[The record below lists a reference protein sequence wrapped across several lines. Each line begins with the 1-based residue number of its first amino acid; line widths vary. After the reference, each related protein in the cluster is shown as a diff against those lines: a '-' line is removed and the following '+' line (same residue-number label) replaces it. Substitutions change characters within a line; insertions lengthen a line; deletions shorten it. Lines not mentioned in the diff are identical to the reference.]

1 MGDKTLNSRLFIEAK
16 PCFAEGL
23 RYEMNVTCG
32 FYTSVVKKKAHYVMH
47 ITASSFY
54 RLFVNGKF
62 VCTGPERCGHGYYRV
77 DMPEITEYMDS
88 SDGVNHIAIEVTGY
102 NMNSFAF
109 LDMPSFLCAE
119 LYEDGKAVA
128 STGENGSFT
137 CYVLTERVKKTQRM
151 SYQRPMTECYSLY
164 PRYDAWRVGDA
175 LGRSTAEIRNS
186 DETKFVRRGVEM
198 NSYTE
203 VFPDKLIVLGRV
215 KHRIPES
222 YWNDRSVDDIS
233 PALKG
238 YRRDELDV
246 KLSDEL
252 CEFEISEKNDADKPF
267 EGYIGLCG
275 GEYAV
280 LSLDNERTGFISL
293 KMKADEDS
301 LLYIGVDEILR
312 DGDVDPLRLDTVAA
326 IRLEVKKGEYAF
338 TSAETYGFK
347 YMKLICAKGRVD
359 IDKISLI
366 EYRYP
371 EKITAFYK
379 GEDSVIARIYSAA
392 LESFCQNASDIF
404 MDCPTRERAGWLCD
418 SFFTARAEYTFTGQ
432 NKMEKDFLEC
442 FVLTDGFKN
451 IPTGML
457 PMCYPSDHYSG
468 TFIPNW
474 AMWFVVELDDCVNVR
489 HSADNAFAA
498 KFNGLI
504 HALLDYFTK
513 FENEHGLLESL
524 ESWVFVEWSRA
535 NDLVQDVNYPT
546 NMLYSAMLRCAG
558 RLLGDQ
564 TLIEKADRIAEE
576 VRHRS
581 YDGSFFRD
589 NDVRRGGE
597 LVSSGEITETCQYYA
612 FFFDIATPDTYP
624 ALWKKLTEEFGP
636 GRGRMG
642 LYPEIHPSNAFIG
655 NYLRLDVLTRYG
667 FREKCLAEIRDYFAY
682 MADKTGTL
690 WENVGDYASCNHGF
704 ASYAAYL
711 INKNT

>member
-1 MGDKTLNSRLFIEAK
+1 MNSRFFIEAK

-23 RYEMNVTCG
+23 RHEMNVTCG
-32 FYTSVVKKKAHYVMH
+32 FYTSVVKKNARYVMH

-77 DMPEITEYMDS
+77 DMSEITEYMDS
-88 SDGVNHIAIEVTGY
+88 ADGVNHIAIEVTGY
-102 NMNSFAF
+102 NMNSFEY

-119 LYEDGKAVA
+119 LYEDGKAIA
-128 STGENGSFT
+128 STGEGGGFT
-137 CYVLTERVKKTQRM
+137 CYVLTERAKKAQRM
-151 SYQRPMTECYSLY
+151 SFQRPMTECYSLY
-164 PRYDAWRVGDA
+164 PGYDAWRIGDA
-175 LGRSTAEIRNS
+175 GERSIAGIKNS
-186 DETKFVRRGVEM
+186 CEEKFVSRGVGM

-203 VFPDKLIVLGRV
+203 ISPDKLLTLGRV
-215 KHRIPES
+215 RHRIPES
-222 YWNDRSVDDIS
+222 YWNDRSIDAVS
-233 PALKG
+233 PVLKG
-238 YRRDELDV
+238 YRRDELEV

-252 CEFEISEKNDADKPF
+252 CEFEITEKKSVD
-267 EGYIGLCG
+267 EHYCGSIGLCG
-275 GEYAV
+275 GKYAV
-280 LSLDNERTGFISL
+280 LSLDNERTGFVSL

-301 LLYIGVDEILR
+301 LLYIAADEILK
-312 DGDVDPLRLDTVAA
+312 DGDVDPLRLGAVAA
-326 IRLEVKKGEYAF
+326 IRLEVKKGDYTF
-338 TSAETYGFK
+338 ISAEPYGFR
-347 YMKLICAKGRVD
+347 YMKLICAKGRAEV
-359 IDKISLI
+359 DKISLL

-371 EKITAFYK
+371 EKITSFYG
-379 GEDSVIARIYSAA
+379 GEDSVIAKIYSAA

-418 SFFTARAEYTFTGQ
+418 SFFTARAEYAFTGK
-432 NKMEKDFLEC
+432 NTMEKDFLEN
-442 FVLTDGFKN
+442 FVLTEGFKN
-451 IPTGML
+451 IPAGML
-457 PMCYPSDHYSG
+457 PMCYPSDHYDG
-468 TFIPNW
+468 VFIPNW

-489 HSADNAFAA
+489 RSADRSFAA
-498 KFNGLI
+498 KFEGLI
-504 HALLDYFTK
+504 RGLLDYFRR
-513 FENEHGLLESL
+513 FENEYGLLEHL

-558 RLLGDQ
+558 RLLGDAS
-564 TLIEKADRIAEE
+564 LFEKAERIACE
-576 VRHRS
+576 VRRRS

-589 NDVRRGGE
+589 NDIRRGGE

-612 FFFDIATPDTYP
+612 FFFDIASPETYP
-624 ALWKKLTEEFGP
+624 ELWRKLTDEFGP
-636 GRGRMG
+636 GRGARG
-642 LYPEIHPSNAFIG
+642 LYPNIHPSNAFIG
-655 NYLRLDVLTRYG
+655 NYLRLDTLTRYG